1 VQEQGENHA
10 MMHRKNNLP
19 KLLILVMAIMLFTA
33 ACSGDQTSSSPEEVT
48 AAEAAEIAAEPQSA
62 ADDTSEEDNPSFE
75 ETVIEPV
82 SEAQREARNASVDS
96 PAEAPTWATPTIEQ
110 MPVENV
116 ETEPLTAEP
125 TPEPPQP
132 ANEEAPANLSVDPS
146 VGSLAPDFQLTTLD
160 GENISLTDL
169 QGKNVLINYWATWCP
184 PCLNELTA
192 LENIQSK
199 FEGQD
204 FVVVTINGIEQDN
217 LGDVQATVQE
227 YGITYPVLLD
237 ENETFWDAYRIL
249 FLPTSIYINEQG
261 VIRFIKFG
269 EQSETEFTDM
279 IEQLLSDQL

>member
-1 VQEQGENHA
+1 MSG
-10 MMHRKNNLP
+10 RKNHLS
-19 KLLILVMAIMLFTA
+19 KLLLFIPAIFLLVS
-33 ACSGDQTSSSPEEVT
+33 ACSGSPVSSHLEEVA
-48 AAEAAEIAAEPQSA
+48 AAEAMEIATEAESVAVDEPEHQKS
-62 ADDTSEEDNPSFE
+62 TFE
-75 ETVIEPV
+75 ETVEETV
-82 SEAQREARNASVDS
+82 AEAQSKTQDDSVDS

-132 ANEEAPANLSVDPS
+132 ANEEAPANLSVEPS